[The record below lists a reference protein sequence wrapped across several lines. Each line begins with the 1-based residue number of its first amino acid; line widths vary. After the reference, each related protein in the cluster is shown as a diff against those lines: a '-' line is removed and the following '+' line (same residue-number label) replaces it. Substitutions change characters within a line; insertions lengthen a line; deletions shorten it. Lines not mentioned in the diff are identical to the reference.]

1 MDYFDL
7 AAENDNVLSKAFKNT
22 PVKFCLISF
31 TTDWLF
37 PTVESRKI
45 VQALNANA
53 AKVSFVEID
62 SDNGHDAFLLKEP
75 EFHKTLKGFLDST
88 AKIFSLIKD

>member
-1 MDYFDL
+1 MTSSNHRFNITDL
-7 AAENDNVLSKAFKNT
+7 N
-22 PVKFCLISF
+22 
-31 TTDWLF
+31 
-37 PTVESRKI
+37 
-45 VQALNANA
+45 
-53 AKVSFVEID
+53 VEID